1 MKWKFPIS
9 PVAASRPRVSKWG
22 TYFTGTYKDFRNA
35 AKPVVLETIGNWEP
49 TDKPLKVVLDMYVI
63 KPKTSK
69 LNYPRPDIDN
79 YIKSIFDLC
88 NGVIWKDDTQIIEVE
103 ASKQWSKSDGY
114 FTMEIKEQ

>member
-22 TYFTGTYKDFRNA
+22 TYFTGTYKQFRA
-35 AKPVVLETIGNWEP
+35 DAKPVVLNAIGGWKP
-49 TDKPLKVVLDMYVI
+49 TDKQLKVILELYPTR
-63 KPKTSK
+63 PKTSK
-69 LNYPRPDIDN
+69 LKYPRPDIDN

-88 NGVIWKDDTQIIEVE
+88 NGIIWNDDVQIIEVK
-103 ASKQWSKSDGY
+103 ATKQWARGDGY